1 MDASLMGVSMRV
13 TGILT
18 AACAA
23 LACTAFLAFG
33 LGDIAAVAQPTG
45 QSSKTLKIIVPYT
58 PGSGPD
64 IISRLLGEQIAS
76 AGGPTVVIENRPG
89 GGMTIGTE
97 AAARAAPDGNTL
109 LLVANA
115 FTVNAAMKRGHVT
128 LADFE
133 PVCQLASTPMPLVV
147 QSSAPWKTVQELV
160 ADAKAHPGKITFAS
174 GGPATSLHVA
184 IEVLKLAT
192 KIDANYVPYGGTAP
206 AINTLLGG
214 HVQAVWADY
223 PTVVPYLKSGVLR
236 ALVTTSP
243 KRSEAMPNVP
253 TLTETGI
260 TKYEAEIFYGLV
272 APAKTPAPAIE
283 RLSGLLLAAM
293 KTPAM
298 KAKFD
303 QQGLFASGTC
313 GAPFGTF
320 LKNIIADY
328 ERITTAA
335 GIKAN

>member
-1 MDASLMGVSMRV
+1 MKRLFWLGA
-13 TGILT
+13 
-18 AACAA
+18 AA
-23 LACTAFLAFG
+23 LVLGMLACDGALA
-33 LGDIAAVAQPTG
+33 Q
-45 QSSKTLKIIVPYT
+45 SKTLRIIVPYT

-64 IISRLLGEQIAS
+64 ILSRLLGDEIGK
-76 AGGPTVVIENRPG
+76 AGGPAVVVENRPG
-89 GGMTIGTE
+89 GGMMIGID
-97 AAARAAPDGNTL
+97 AAARSAPDGNTVL
-109 LLVANA
+109 LAANA
-115 FTVNAAMKRGHVT
+115 FTVNAAMKRNNMS
-128 LADFE
+128 LSNFE
-133 PVCQLASTPMPLVV
+133 PVCYLASSPMPLVV
-147 QSSAPWKTVQELV
+147 QSSAPWKTAQELV
-160 ADAKAHPGKITFAS
+160 ADAKANPGKITFAS

-184 IEVLKLAT
+184 IEVLRLET
-192 KIDANYVPYGGTAP
+192 KIDINYVPYGGTAP
-206 AINTLLGG
+206 AINALLGG

-223 PTVVPYLKSGVLR
+223 PTVVTYLKSGTLR

-260 TKYEAEIFYGLV
+260 TKYDAEIFYGLV
-272 APAKTPAPAIE
+272 APAKTPAPAVE
-283 RLSGLLLAAM
+283 HLSGLLLAAM

-303 QQGLFASGTC
+303 QQGLFPAETC
-313 GAPFGTF
+313 GTPFGTF

>member
-1 MDASLMGVSMRV
+1 MSLSK
-13 TGILT
+13 IAT
-18 AACAA
+18 AACAVFALLALGNDSA
-23 LACTAFLAFG
+23 LA
-33 LGDIAAVAQPTG
+33 Q
-45 QSSKTLKIIVPYT
+45 QSKTLKIIVPYT

-64 IISRLLGEQIAS
+64 IISRLLGEQIGAT
-76 AGGPTVVIENRPG
+76 GGPTVVVENRPG

-97 AAARAAPDGNTL
+97 AAARAEPDGNTL

-115 FTVNAAMKRGHVT
+115 FAVNAAMKRGHVG
-128 LADFE
+128 LSNFE

-147 QSSAPWKTVQELV
+147 QSSAPWKTVQDLV

-206 AINTLLGG
+206 AINMLMGG

-223 PTVVPYLKSGVLR
+223 PTVVTQLKGGTLR

-243 KRSEAMPNVP
+243 KRSAAMPDVP

-260 TKYEAEIFYGLV
+260 TQYEAEIFYGLV
-272 APAKTPAPAIE
+272 APAKTPAATIE
-283 RLSGLLLAAM
+283 SLSSLLRAAT

-303 QQGLFASGTC
+303 QQGLFPAEIC
-313 GAPFGTF
+313 GAPFGAF
-320 LKNIIADY
+320 LRNIIADY